1 MSDSNPTAKLTYVTL
16 KGIPLTF
23 TLDWPF
29 HQSSGGADYYVLHG
43 NAELEDG
50 SGRHAALSI
59 HLSQTVRE
67 ALPSLEP
74 KDALGPALNTVRKA
88 ADTKDI
94 EFIKSTK
101 RQPMALSSRAFSI
114 ITREFTFQN
123 PSDAELLEFLK
134 RKVYWGKKLGQGK
147 VRVNDAVDALYLKRT
162 TEQLAAA
169 AKTLAQQGIIKLEGD
184 YATATDALMKES
196 AAIEGV
202 MQAALAEIEAKH
214 EFEKA

>member
-1 MSDSNPTAKLTYVTL
+1 MAETKLSYVTL

-29 HQSSGGADYYVLHG
+29 HRSSGGADFHVLHG
-43 NAELEDG
+43 NAVLEDG
-50 SGRHAALSI
+50 TERHAALSI
-59 HLSQTVRE
+59 HLSQTVKE

-74 KDALGPALNTVRKA
+74 KDALGPAINTVRKA

-101 RQPMALSSRAFSI
+101 RQPMSLSSRAFSI
-114 ITREFTFQN
+114 VTRQFTFQN
-123 PSDAELLEFLK
+123 PSDDQLLDFLK
-134 RKVYWGKKLGQGK
+134 RKVYWAQKLGQGK
-147 VRVNDAVDALYLKRT
+147 VLATDPVEALYLTRT
-162 TEQLAAA
+162 TEQLTAA
-169 AKTLAQQGIIKLEGD
+169 AKTLAQQGMIKLDGD
-184 YATATDALMKES
+184 HATATDALMKDS
-196 AAIEGV
+196 AVIEAV

>member
-1 MSDSNPTAKLTYVTL
+1 MAETKLTYVTF

-29 HQSSGGADYYVLHG
+29 HQSAGGADYFVLHG
-43 NAELEDG
+43 NADLEDG
-50 SGRHAALSI
+50 TGRHAALAI
-59 HLSQTVRE
+59 HMSQTVKE
-67 ALPSLEP
+67 ALPSLDP
-74 KDALGPALNTVRKA
+74 KDALAPSINAVRKA

-94 EFIKSTK
+94 EFINSTK
-101 RQPMALSSRAFSI
+101 RQPIALSSRAFSI

-134 RKVYWGKKLGQGK
+134 RKVYWEQKLGGGK
-147 VRVNDAVDALYLKRT
+147 VLISDPVEALYVKRT
-162 TEQLAAA
+162 PAQLFAA
-169 AKTLAQQGIIKLEGD
+169 AKAIEKQGLLKLEGE

-196 AAIEGV
+196 AGIEGA
-202 MQAALAEIEAKH
+202 MKTAIAEIEAKH

>member
-1 MSDSNPTAKLTYVTL
+1 MSANQLSYVTL

-29 HQSSGGADYYVLHG
+29 HQSSGGADYHVLHG
-43 NAELEDG
+43 NAVLQDG
-50 SGRHAALSI
+50 TERHAALSI
-59 HLSQTVRE
+59 HLSQTVKE

-74 KDALGPALNTVRKA
+74 KDALGPAINTVRKA

-101 RQPMALSSRAFSI
+101 RQPMSLSSRAFSI
-114 ITREFTFQN
+114 ITRQFTFQN
-123 PSDAELLEFLK
+123 PSDDQLLAFLK
-134 RKVYWGKKLGQGK
+134 RKVYWAQKLGQGK
-147 VRVNDAVDALYLKRT
+147 VLIADPVEALYLTRT
-162 TEQLAAA
+162 TEQLSAA
-169 AKTLAQQGIIKLEGD
+169 AKTLAQQGMIKLEGD
-184 YATATDALMKES
+184 HATATDALLKES
-196 AAIEGV
+196 SAIEAV

>member
-1 MSDSNPTAKLTYVTL
+1 MAESKQANQLTYVTL

-29 HQSSGGADYYVLHG
+29 HQSAGGADYHVLHG
-43 NAELEDG
+43 NAVLEDG
-50 SGRHAALSI
+50 TDRHAALAI
-59 HLSQTVRE
+59 HLSQTVKE
-67 ALPSLEP
+67 ALPSLDP
-74 KDALGPALNTVRKA
+74 KDALGPAINTVRKA

-114 ITREFTFQN
+114 ITQEFTFQN

-134 RKVYWGKKLGQGK
+134 RKTYWAKKLGQGQ
-147 VRVNDAVDALYLKRT
+147 VRVNDPVDALYLKRT
-162 TEQLAAA
+162 TEQLSAAGKA
-169 AKTLAQQGIIKLEGD
+169 LAQQGMIKLEGEN
-184 YATATDALMKES
+184 ATATDALMKEA
-196 AAIEGV
+196 AAIEAA
-202 MQAALAEIEAKH
+202 MQAAMAEIEAKH

>member
-1 MSDSNPTAKLTYVTL
+1 MAENKLTYVTI

-59 HLSQTVRE
+59 HMSQTVKE
-67 ALPSLEP
+67 ALPSLDP
-74 KDALGPALNTVRKA
+74 KDALGPAINAVRKST
-88 ADTKDI
+88 DTKDI

-101 RQPMALSSRAFSI
+101 RQPIPLSSRAFSI
-114 ITREFTFQN
+114 ITRQFTFQN
-123 PSDAELLEFLK
+123 PDDAGLAEFLK
-134 RKVYWGKKLGQGK
+134 RKVYWAQKLGAGR
-147 VRVNDAVDALYLKRT
+147 VLVNDPVDALYLTRRP
-162 TEQLAAA
+162 EQVLEAAR
-169 AKTLAQQGIIKLEGD
+169 KLAQQGSIKLEGD
-184 YATATDALMKES
+184 YATATDALMNES
-196 AAIEGV
+196 AVIEGA
-202 MQAALAEIEAKH
+202 MNAALAEIEAKH

>member
-1 MSDSNPTAKLTYVTL
+1 MSEQKLTYITF

-50 SGRHAALSI
+50 TGRHAALSI
-59 HLSQTVRE
+59 HMSQTVKE
-67 ALPSLEP
+67 ALPSLDK
-74 KDALGPALNTVRKA
+74 KDSLGPAINAVRKA

-123 PSDAELLEFLK
+123 PNDDQLLEFLK
-134 RKVYWGKKLGQGK
+134 RKVYWAQKLGQGK
-147 VRVNDAVDALYLKRT
+147 VHIADPVEALYVKRT
-162 TEQLAAA
+162 TAQLFAA
-169 AKTLAQQGIIKLEGD
+169 AKTLEKQGLLKLEGE
-184 YATATDALMKES
+184 YATATDALMRES
-196 AAIEGV
+196 AAIEGA
-202 MQAALAEIEAKH
+202 MKSALAEIEAKH
-214 EFEKA
+214 EFERA

>member
-1 MSDSNPTAKLTYVTL
+1 MSDTKLTYVTL

-50 SGRHAALSI
+50 TGRHAALSI
-59 HLSQTVRE
+59 HMSQTVKE

-74 KDALGPALNTVRKA
+74 KDAMGPAINAVRKA
-88 ADTKDI
+88 TDTKDI

-114 ITREFTFQN
+114 VTREFTFQN
-123 PSDAELLEFLK
+123 PNEADLAEFLK
-134 RKVYWGKKLGQGK
+134 RKVYWAQKLGRGK
-147 VRVNDAVDALYLKRT
+147 ARIADPVEALYVRRT
-162 TEQLAAA
+162 PEQLMAAA
-169 AKTLAQQGIIKLEGD
+169 QTLAGAGLIKLDGEN
-184 YATATDALMKES
+184 ATATDALMKES
-196 AAIEGV
+196 AAIEAA
-202 MQAALAEIEAKH
+202 MHAALEEIQAKH